1 MATLQ
6 SLLVMVN
13 GLAAG
18 GIVMVPLLMFSVL
31 TLALVAERSWFWL
44 HLHRQ
49 QRPWLM
55 GVLSAYAENPQRAM
69 ALLKQR
75 PDSPVARIFLSALSL
90 EEATPEDFS
99 LALESA
105 AQAEVPQLKRFQTW
119 FETVVGIAPLL
130 GLLGTVLGLME
141 ALSSLRLGEGG
152 DEAGVT
158 LGVGEA
164 LTSTAVGL
172 VVAMVALLFANL
184 FQGLYRRQRALI
196 QETAGKLEILQR
208 RHYRQAQIRDEGRY
222 R

>member
-1 MATLQ
+1 MAN
-6 SLLVMVN
+6 LLVT
-13 GLAAG
+13 G
-18 GIVMVPLLMFSVL
+18 GIVMVPLLLFSLL
-31 TLALVAERSWFWL
+31 TLALAVERARFWW
-44 HLHRQ
+44 HLQRQ
-49 QRPWLM
+49 QRPWLAA
-55 GVLSAYAENPQRAM
+55 VLATYADQPQRAL

-75 PDSPVARIFLSALSL
+75 PDSPMARILRAALSL
-90 EEATPEDFS
+90 EDATPEEFS
-99 LALESA
+99 LALETA

-141 ALSSLRLGEGG
+141 ALSSLSLGEGG
-152 DEAGVT
+152 NETGVT

-196 QETAGKLEILQR
+196 QETGGKLEILQR
-208 RHYRQAQIRDEGRY
+208 RHYRQTLGQGTANVHGGDLAAP
-222 R
+222 

>member
-1 MATLQ
+1 MTNL
-6 SLLVMVN
+6 
-13 GLAAG
+13 LAAG
-18 GIVMVPLLMFSVL
+18 GIVMVPLLLFSVL
-31 TLALVAERSWFWL
+31 TLALAVERTRFWWQL
-44 HLHRQ
+44 LRQ
-49 QRPWLM
+49 QRAWLTA
-55 GVLSAYAENPQRAM
+55 VLGAYADHPQRAV

-75 PDSPVARIFLSALSL
+75 PHSPVARIFLAALSL
-90 EEATPEDFS
+90 EDATPEDFS

-105 AQAEVPQLKRFQTW
+105 AQAEIPQLKRFQTW

-152 DEAGVT
+152 NEAGVT

-172 VVAMVALLFANL
+172 VVAMVALLLANL

-196 QETAGKLEILQR
+196 QETGGKLEILQR
-208 RHYRQAQIRDEGRY
+208 RYYRQTLAREEERY

>member
-1 MATLQ
+1 MAN
-6 SLLVMVN
+6 LV
-13 GLAAG
+13 AAG
-18 GIVMVPLLMFSVL
+18 GIVMVPLLLFSGL
-31 TLALVAERSWFWL
+31 TLALVVERAQFWWQ
-44 HLHRQ
+44 LHRQ
-49 QRPWLM
+49 QRAWLTA
-55 GVLSAYAENPQRAM
+55 VLGAYADHPQRAV

-75 PDSPVARIFLSALSL
+75 PHSPMARIFLAALSL
-90 EEATPEDFS
+90 EDATPEEFS
-99 LALESA
+99 LALDSA
-105 AQAEVPQLKRFQTW
+105 AQAEIPQLKRFQTW

-152 DEAGVT
+152 NEAGVT

-164 LTSTAVGL
+164 LTSTAVGI

-196 QETAGKLEILQR
+196 QETGGKLEILQR
-208 RHYRQAQIRDEGRY
+208 RYYRQTLNRESKRY

>member
-1 MATLQ
+1 MAN
-6 SLLVMVN
+6 LV
-13 GLAAG
+13 AAG
-18 GIVMVPLLMFSVL
+18 GIVMVPLLLFSGL
-31 TLALVAERSWFWL
+31 TLALVVERAQFWWQ
-44 HLHRQ
+44 LHRQ
-49 QRPWLM
+49 QRAWLTA
-55 GVLSAYAENPQRAM
+55 VLGAYADHPQRAV

-75 PDSPVARIFLSALSL
+75 PHSPMARIFLAALSL
-90 EEATPEDFS
+90 EDATPEEFS
-99 LALESA
+99 LALDSA
-105 AQAEVPQLKRFQTW
+105 AQAEIPQLKRFQTW

-152 DEAGVT
+152 NEAGVT

-164 LTSTAVGL
+164 LTSTAVGI

-196 QETAGKLEILQR
+196 QETGGKLEILQR
-208 RHYRQAQIRDEGRY
+208 RYYRQTLNRESERY

>member
-1 MATLQ
+1 MAN
-6 SLLVMVN
+6 LV
-13 GLAAG
+13 AAG
-18 GIVMVPLLMFSVL
+18 GIVMVPLLLFSGL
-31 TLALVAERSWFWL
+31 TLALVVERAQFWWQ
-44 HLHRQ
+44 LHRH
-49 QRPWLM
+49 QRAWLTA
-55 GVLSAYAENPQRAM
+55 VLGAYADHPQRAV

-75 PDSPVARIFLSALSL
+75 PHSPMARIFLAALSL
-90 EEATPEDFS
+90 EDATPEEFS
-99 LALESA
+99 LALDSA
-105 AQAEVPQLKRFQTW
+105 AQAEIPQLKRFQTW

-152 DEAGVT
+152 NEAGVT

-164 LTSTAVGL
+164 LTSTAVGI

-196 QETAGKLEILQR
+196 QETGGKLEILQR
-208 RHYRQAQIRDEGRY
+208 RYYRQTLNRESERY

>member
-1 MATLQ
+1 
-6 SLLVMVN
+6 V
-13 GLAAG
+13 
-18 GIVMVPLLMFSVL
+18 
-31 TLALVAERSWFWL
+31 
-44 HLHRQ
+44 
-49 QRPWLM
+49 
-55 GVLSAYAENPQRAM
+55 

-75 PDSPVARIFLSALSL
+75 PHSPMARIFLAALSL
-90 EEATPEDFS
+90 EDATPEEFS
-99 LALESA
+99 LALDSA
-105 AQAEVPQLKRFQTW
+105 AQAEIPQLKRFQTW

-152 DEAGVT
+152 NEAGVT

-164 LTSTAVGL
+164 LTSTAVGI

-196 QETAGKLEILQR
+196 QETGGKLEILQR
-208 RHYRQAQIRDEGRY
+208 RYYRQTLNRESERY